1 MDIKT
6 LVIIG
11 FILILVSSCLF
22 FYINMDNLISSL
34 KYFKLNQ
41 NFKLNKTSELSKID
55 QNISNELKDKNGDY
69 DKLKTEL
76 EDLKKA
82 MENKDTSDTVP
93 EDTSINTMPSN
104 TKEVFLVDNNIFS
117 RSEAPKVCRGL
128 FNSDSA
134 NKAQLTD
141 SFNNGANWCNYGWTS
156 DGDAYYPL
164 QQDTN
169 NSVCEGSLGLNGGP
183 MVEKDYKLGALC
195 YGVKP
200 DDTKFTSLDQ
210 IHRESTFSESDQ
222 KMLENYR
229 KKLVNGGI
237 KIAAFNDKAWSRY
250 SYKTDT
256 LAINNNLVVSSKK
269 ECSNDPQALDTNKSK
284 IEAII

>member
-41 NFKLNKTSELSKID
+41 NFKLNKTSELSQID
-55 QNISNELKDKNGDY
+55 QNISNELKDKNSDY

-76 EDLKKA
+76 EDLKNA
-82 MENKDTSDTVP
+82 MENKDKSATVP
-93 EDTSINTMPSN
+93 EDTPIIN
-104 TKEVFLVDNNIFS
+104 KEVFLVDNNIFS
-117 RSEAPKVCRGL
+117 RSEAPKVCQAL

-169 NSVCEGSLGLNGGP
+169 NSVCEGSVGLNGGP
-183 MVEKDYKLGALC
+183 MAEKDYKLGALC

-200 DDTKFTSLDQ
+200 DDTKFTSLNQ

-229 KKLVNGGI
+229 KKLANGGI

-284 IEAII
+284 IQAII